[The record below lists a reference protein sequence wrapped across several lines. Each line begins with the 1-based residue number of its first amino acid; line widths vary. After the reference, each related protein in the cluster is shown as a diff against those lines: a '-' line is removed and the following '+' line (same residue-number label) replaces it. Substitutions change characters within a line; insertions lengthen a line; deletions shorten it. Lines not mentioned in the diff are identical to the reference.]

1 MQKSHAGHQERA
13 VWSTYATIAIQRIV
27 RAPEAKVT
35 FRVRHFRGLAVRDE
49 DARQVVDDLVQLLRS
64 PEIGLN
70 ELVEQHLDAVANGR
84 VVENVAEDTPKKP
97 GRADSRKLL
106 PSDVRHRHLTVTE
119 QLSGLI
125 DLIEVAVAGT
135 IDVEERTV
143 EMAREF
149 LPENAD
155 LKILFSSD
163 PANLAEEAS
172 PRRSQPF
179 ENEPKSVTAPS
190 AGRMDAAKG
199 ILDTL
204 RQLREVTG
212 VSRADWLEP
221 QEERLNSTRPN
232 WRNA

>member
-1 MQKSHAGHQERA
+1 M
-13 VWSTYATIAIQRIV
+13 
-27 RAPEAKVT
+27 
-35 FRVRHFRGLAVRDE
+35 LDE
-49 DARQVVDDLVQLLRS
+49 DAGQIVDDLVQLLRS
-64 PEIGLN
+64 PQIGLN
-70 ELVEQHLDAVANGR
+70 DLVEQHLDAVANGR
-84 VVENVAEDTPKKP
+84 VVEVVAENTPKKS
-97 GRADSRKLL
+97 GRADSPQLL
-106 PSDVRHRHLTVTE
+106 PSDVRHRPLTVTE

-163 PANLAEEAS
+163 PANLAEDAS
-172 PRRSQPF
+172 ARRSQPF
-179 ENEPKSVTAPS
+179 EDEPRGVTTPS
-190 AGRMDAAKG
+190 AARMDAANA

-204 RQLREVTG
+204 RQLRGVTG

-221 QEERLNSTRPN
+221 QEDRLNSTRPN
-232 WRNA
+232 WRNS